1 MKNLKTYIATL
12 ILFFSISVAFSQ
24 EKEKNLDKSFAYNS
38 VDPHYW
44 DEPDYWPANLDAVIA
59 APKNHKILLKNDQ
72 VRVLEVTLAPG
83 ETEEIH
89 HHRWPSV
96 LYIQEAGDFIDYD
109 EKGKIILDTR
119 KLKTPLTFPM
129 TMWKDPEASHS
140 VENLS
145 KTITI
150 RLIRVE
156 VKN

>member
-1 MKNLKTYIATL
+1 MKKFNRRFALL
-12 ILFFSISVAFSQ
+12 IFSISISAAFSQ
-24 EKEKNLDKSFAYNS
+24 EKEKNLDKSFVYNS

-44 DEPDYWPANLDAVIA
+44 DEPDYWSANLDAFIA
-59 APKNHKILLKNDQ
+59 APKNHKILLENDQ

-83 ETEEIH
+83 ETEKIH

-109 EKGKIILDTR
+109 ENGKIILDTR
-119 KLKTPLTFPM
+119 QLKTPLTFPM
-129 TMWKDPEASHS
+129 TMWKDPEAPHS

-156 VKN
+156 MKN

>member
-1 MKNLKTYIATL
+1 MKKCNRRIVIL
-12 ILFFSISVAFSQ
+12 IFSISISAAFSQ
-24 EKEKNLDKSFAYNS
+24 EKEKNLDKSFVFNS

-44 DEPDYWPANLDAVIA
+44 DEPDYWLANLDAVIA
-59 APKNHKILLKNDQ
+59 APKNHKILMENDQ
-72 VRVLEVTLAPG
+72 VRVLEITLLPG

-119 KLKTPLTFPM
+119 QLKTPLTFPM
-129 TMWKDPEASHS
+129 TMWKDPEAPHS

-145 KTITI
+145 TSITI

-156 VKN
+156 MKN